1 MDYSQSKWRAEVW
14 AASNPSVMKTAE
26 QKKVPLK
33 HQDVGAYQSS
43 CEEEGVETGKDNQ
56 QQ

>member
-33 HQDVGAYQSS
+33 HQDVGANQSS